1 MAWQN
6 WWDKQIRRRRLHLWE
21 GGRGVCIPLHPASNS
36 APECVWNLFG
46 QNKGSLRTQ
55 VHEHKSQCNSSTISN
70 ITYNMRHIYQD
81 SGYQCRTSAEK
92 SDETPDMASRKFVRL
107 VKNTNRTYGL
117 DTSIGD
123 GRSAQWTQWIWFWTS
138 TLLIVSNFHFSLQ
151 AWLRHP
157 ARETSQTWEIVFH
170 SSDASTSA
178 DCKRG
183 KTDLHK
189 QTTVDFVF
197 AFDWLKNNILA
208 LIGWNTLNDFI
219 KPIKARQTLSA
230 NENPS

>member
-21 GGRGVCIPLHPASNS
+21 GGRGVCIPLQPASNS
-36 APECVWNLFG
+36 VPECVWNLFG

-92 SDETPDMASRKFVRL
+92 SDETPNMASRKFVRL
-107 VKNTNRTYGL
+107 VKDTNRTYGL

-123 GRSAQWTQWIWFWTS
+123 GRSSQWTQWIWFWTS

-157 ARETSQTWEIVFH
+157 ARDIFKVAKLLKLGKLSFTLLTHQQARTASAGKLTCISKQRWILFLLSIGIKTTS
-170 SSDASTSA
+170 
-178 DCKRG
+178 
-183 KTDLHK
+183 
-189 QTTVDFVF
+189 
-197 AFDWLKNNILA
+197 
-208 LIGWNTLNDFI
+208 
-219 KPIKARQTLSA
+219 
-230 NENPS
+230 